1 MNLPRILTLTHE
13 EIDAMT
19 HEELKAGFQ
28 EMQEIVR
35 KLYIQIQTNTSN
47 SSTPSSH
54 NVYVKPSPQSQRE
67 KTNKKV

>member
-1 MNLPRILTLTHE
+1 
-13 EIDAMT
+13 MT
-19 HEELKAGFQ
+19 HEELKAGFK